1 VDAGGGVAALPRRPG
16 SGGTR
21 ESRRDG

>member
-1 VDAGGGVAALPRRPG
+1 VPG

-21 ESRRDG
+21 EGPDLTVGPLLSWLWIR